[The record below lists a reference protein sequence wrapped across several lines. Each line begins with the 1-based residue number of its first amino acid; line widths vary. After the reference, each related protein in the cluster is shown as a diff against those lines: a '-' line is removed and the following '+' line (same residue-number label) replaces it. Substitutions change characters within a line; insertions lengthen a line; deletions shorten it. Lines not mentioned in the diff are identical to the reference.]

1 MVKIVFFGHNSNE
14 PTVRKRAHAFA
25 SSGMNVVKIMPHR
38 GPVRPDESN
47 LISLGTTHDGAYFM
61 RVLTL
66 MKSGFLSA
74 KTFPQLH
81 KIDVIYARNLDMLA
95 CAHVFRSFHKLRA
108 PIIYEVLDIHPKM
121 IGNSAQSKALRRLE
135 RALMKRSHALV
146 YSSPRYVENYF
157 DVYHPGDYQRHCWTN
172 RLAADDV
179 GERPQQLPTAQQG
192 QIKLGW
198 VGNLRCRKSMNLL
211 KQLGN
216 TFSPH
221 LEIVVHGY
229 PAETV
234 FPDFAAE
241 ISRAKGMTYFGPYDR
256 ATEVADVY
264 TGLDL
269 IWAADWFEADQ
280 NSVWQIPNRI
290 YEGGFFGVPALTME
304 GTETARVVAEWQS
317 GWAFCNPTEHTV
329 PALIKRLLSARCEI
343 EACSRNLMSLPRDVF
358 VEKPG
363 EMRQLIEQIMAKTRA
378 A

>member
-25 SSGMNVVKIMPHR
+25 ASGMDVVKIMPHR
-38 GPVRPDESN
+38 GPVRPDESD
-47 LISLGTTHDGAYFM
+47 LISLGTTQDGAYFT

-81 KIDVIYARNLDMLA
+81 QIDVIYARNLDMLA
-95 CAHVFRSFHKLRA
+95 CAHAFRRFHKLRV
-108 PIIYEVLDIHPKM
+108 PVIYEVLDIHPKM

-135 RALMKRSHALV
+135 RALMRRSHALV
-146 YSSPRYVENYF
+146 YSSPRYIENYF
-157 DVYHPGDYQRHCWTN
+157 DVYHPGDYQRYYWAN

-179 GERPQQLPTAQQG
+179 DERQQQLPTAQQG
-192 QIKLGW
+192 PIKLGW

-211 KQLGN
+211 KQLGGM
-216 TFSPH
+216 FSPH
-221 LEIVVHGY
+221 LEIVIHGY
-229 PAETV
+229 PANTV

-241 ISRAKGMTYFGPYDR
+241 ISQAKGMTYFGPYDR

-269 IWAADWFEADQ
+269 IWAADWFESDQ
-280 NSVWQIPNRI
+280 NSIWQIPNRI
-290 YEGGFFGVPALTME
+290 YEGGFFGVPALTLE
-304 GTETARVVAEWQS
+304 GTETARVVSDWQS
-317 GWAFCNPTEHTV
+317 GWAFRDPAEHTV
-329 PALIKRLLSARCEI
+329 PALVKRLLSARCEI
-343 EACSRNLMSLPRDVF
+343 EACSRNLMALPRDVF

-363 EMRQLIEQIMAKTRA
+363 ELRQLIEQIMATSQA